1 MILRSFSSATL
12 RENED
17 SYMALFLSHS
27 RDAAC
32 ESEDMQLL
40 MFLY

>member
-1 MILRSFSSATL
+1 MIFRSFSSATL

-32 ESEDMQLL
+32 ESEDTQVL
-40 MFLY
+40 MIIR